1 MQAQFATGTG
11 MTLDVGNNPTPA
23 IFQQDATNLKVLHPK
38 QKRSISMNKK
48 NKHAAHV
55 ANRSQA
61 NQEKQKLQT
70 GLVVILVAVVL
81 LGAIFF
87 ANNVGQAN
95 QGFPSFVNVQ
105 EAYAL
110 YQQNDVFVLDV
121 REQFEWDEVH
131 IPNTTLI
138 PLGELAGRVNEVP
151 RDAKVVVVCRSGN
164 RSQEGRD
171 ILKRAGFENV
181 TSMNG
186 GVVEWRASGYPV
198 QP

>member
-1 MQAQFATGTG
+1 
-11 MTLDVGNNPTPA
+11 
-23 IFQQDATNLKVLHPK
+23 
-38 QKRSISMNKK
+38 MNKK
-48 NKHAAHV
+48 NKRTANV
-55 ANRSQA
+55 ANHSQA
-61 NQEKQKLQT
+61 KQEKQKLQI
-70 GLVVILVAVVL
+70 GLVIILVAVVL
-81 LGAIFF
+81 LSAIFF
-87 ANNVGQAN
+87 TNNVGQAN
-95 QGFPSFVNVQ
+95 QSLPDFVNAQ

-121 REQFEWDEVH
+121 REQFEWDEYH

-151 RDAKVVVVCRSGN
+151 KDAKIVVVCRSGN

-171 ILKRAGFENV
+171 ILKHAGFENV

>member
-1 MQAQFATGTG
+1 MRRQTRRSKNAQ
-11 MTLDVGNNPTPA
+11 P
-23 IFQQDATNLKVLHPK
+23 
-38 QKRSISMNKK
+38 
-48 NKHAAHV
+48 
-55 ANRSQA
+55 SQA
-61 NQEKQKLQT
+61 RQEKQKLQI

-87 ANNVGQAN
+87 TNNGGQTN
-95 QGFPSFVNVQ
+95 QNFPAFVNVQ

-121 REQFEWDEVH
+121 REQFEWDEFH

-138 PLGELAGRVNEVP
+138 PLGELTGRVNEIP
-151 RDAKVVVVCRSGN
+151 KDAKIVVVCRSGN

-171 ILKRAGFENV
+171 ILLKAGFKNV

-186 GVVEWRASGYPV
+186 GVVSWRSTGYPTI
-198 QP
+198 P

>member
-1 MQAQFATGTG
+1 MRRQTRRSKTAQ
-11 MTLDVGNNPTPA
+11 P
-23 IFQQDATNLKVLHPK
+23 
-38 QKRSISMNKK
+38 
-48 NKHAAHV
+48 
-55 ANRSQA
+55 SQA
-61 NQEKQKLQT
+61 RQEKQKLQI

-87 ANNVGQAN
+87 ANNVGQTN
-95 QGFPSFVNVQ
+95 QDFPAFVNVQ
-105 EAYAL
+105 DAYAL

-121 REQFEWDEVH
+121 REQFEWDEFH

-151 RDAKVVVVCRSGN
+151 KDAKIVVVCRSGN

-171 ILKRAGFENV
+171 ILKQAGFENV

-186 GVVEWRASGYPV
+186 GVVSWRSTGYPTI
-198 QP
+198 P

>member
-1 MQAQFATGTG
+1 
-11 MTLDVGNNPTPA
+11 
-23 IFQQDATNLKVLHPK
+23 
-38 QKRSISMNKK
+38 MNKK
-48 NKHAAHV
+48 NKRTANA

-61 NQEKQKLQT
+61 KQEKQKLQI

-87 ANNVGQAN
+87 ANNVGQAS
-95 QGFPSFVNVQ
+95 QDFPAFVNTR

-121 REQFEWDEVH
+121 REQFEWDEFH

-151 RDAKVVVVCRSGN
+151 RDAKIVVVCRSGN

-171 ILKRAGFENV
+171 ILKQAGFENV

-186 GVVEWRASGYPV
+186 GVVDWRASGYPV